1 MPNLSSILP
10 PNNIVT
16 SENEATLTNKTID
29 SPVITVNGQPGGPR
43 QPLVFDQNGDVT
55 FGNGDSFS
63 IPAGGTGER
72 PGNPN
77 TGELRFNT
85 DEGSLEQY
93 DGTNWVSVVPDDID
107 LNSISIN
114 GTEVV
119 DSSGNVDT
127 SSVSIGGTEVID
139 SSGNVDTG
147 SVSINGTLLTDGESI
162 RVPSGTTGERPASP
176 VTGEL
181 RFNTDEGSFE
191 KYDGSSWS
199 SLVPSDIDVNTLSI
213 NGTQV
218 IDSTGAGSFTDLDQI
233 VKKPEIISPTANE
246 TDVDFEGLT
255 IEGGGYNA
263 VFGGSRDYREFQ
275 VDLATGDFST
285 PVISQQVNADS
296 LTLTTDLADN
306 TQHKVRIRDVDLNGT
321 VSPFSDVVNFTTAV
335 DPLANPTLGVAV
347 AGGFYMGRICAA
359 GTCYNLIVAP
369 NATGCACCQFKTSET
384 STSGMCS
391 RSDGFANTYPA
402 LENLTHPAGNWT
414 ATRTIDGFS
423 DWYLPA
429 IDELELFYN
438 NGGGNGAGDPLPS
451 GEDFATDDFYWSSTE
466 GSSDSACYLCFSNNY
481 GRLNGTSKVRTCRVR
496 AVRRVPI

>member
-233 VKKPEIISPTANE
+233 VKAPEVVSPTANE
-246 TDVDFEGLT
+246 TDVDFQSLT

-263 VFGGSRDYREFQ
+263 LFNVNRDYREFQ

-285 PVISQQVNADS
+285 PVVSEQVSSDS
-296 LTLTTDLADN
+296 LTLSTDLADS
-306 TQHKVRIRDVDLNGT
+306 TEHKVRIRDVDLDGT
-321 VSPFSDVVNFTTAV
+321 ASPFSNVVNFTTT
-335 DPLANPTLGVAV
+335 DPIAV
-347 AGGFYMGRICAA
+347 AALGDSICGGFYMGAITAVS
-359 GTCYNLIVAP
+359 TCYALIVAP
-369 NATGCACCQFKTSET
+369 NATGCACCQWKTSINGT
-384 STSGMCS
+384 PGT
-391 RSDGFANTYPA
+391 RSDTDGFANTYPA
-402 LENLTHPAGNWT
+402 MENSSHPAGNWT
-414 ATRTIDGFS
+414 ATRTIGGFS

-429 IDELELFYN
+429 IDELQVFYN
-438 NGGGNGAGDPLPS
+438 NGAGDGSGYPFPS
-451 GEDFATDDFYWSSTE
+451 GEDFETSDYWSSTE
-466 GSSDSACYLCFSNNY
+466 FGSAQSCRFNFAFGNRYYALKD
-481 GRLNGTSKVRTCRVR
+481 GTFRIR